1 MEEIMAEKY
10 LNLTTDI
17 NLQVQKP
24 EQSPRRINS
33 KKLTQRNTIIKL
45 LKTKTK
51 KKTLKIVTK
60 KQYPIY
66 MDKIIQI
73 IAELL

>member
-1 MEEIMAEKY
+1 MAEKY

-60 KQYPIY
+60 KQYLIY

>member
-1 MEEIMAEKY
+1 MAEKY

-17 NLQVQKP
+17 NLQVQKA
-24 EQSPRRINS
+24 EQSPSRTNS
-33 KKLTQRNTIIKL
+33 KKLTQRNTIIKH

-60 KQYPIY
+60 KQYRNY
-66 MDKIIQI
+66 MGKIIQI
-73 IAELL
+73 IVELL